1 MPNSEEERPKR
12 NIDERIDA
20 LSMNQEMQAGLQRD
34 SGARLTAAIAELAQN
49 SKRDAENIRENIR
62 ALTTNI
68 TRLTAIVEAFAGTV
82 IGHERRI
89 TSLEGGQP
97 A

>member
-1 MPNSEEERPKR
+1 MSNSEERRPKR

-20 LSMNQEMQAGLQRD
+20 LTMNQELQAVLQRD
-34 SGARLTAAIAELAQN
+34 SGARLTAAIAV
-49 SKRDAENIRENIR
+49 
-62 ALTTNI
+62 LTNDI
-68 TRLTAIVEAFAGTV
+68 TRLTSIVETLAVSV

-89 TSLEGGQP
+89 TSPEGGQP